1 MHSLT
6 HEIEGFSKT
15 NLRKQCTRVTT
26 VTGRRMVESWRD
38 SLLHVEEDSGPDQ
51 EDVCGYVQDLSL
63 DLQIGTVRPW
73 LLLGSQD
80 AAQDLDTLKK
90 YKVSHILNVAWGVAN
105 AFPDDFICKSIPI
118 LDLPETNITSYFLE
132 CFDFIQQAKIEGGVV
147 LVHCN
152 AGVSRSAAIVIGF
165 LMHAEGLNFARAFST
180 VKNARPSVCPNSGFM
195 EQLHKY
201 QRCKNRQ
208 SDCIKTD
215 TVETNNPNDTE

>member
-132 CFDFIQQAKIEGGVV
+132 CFDFIQQAKIEAELRGGP
-147 LVHCN
+147 
-152 AGVSRSAAIVIGF
+152 SRGEITLWMLRKLYPQQDPSWG
-165 LMHAEGLNFARAFST
+165 ST
-180 VKNARPSVCPNSGFM
+180 G
-195 EQLHKY
+195 
-201 QRCKNRQ
+201 
-208 SDCIKTD
+208 TD
-215 TVETNNPNDTE
+215 TLMDS